1 MANLSFYA
9 VCPFGLEELLAGEI
23 SACGAERIRA
33 ARGGVSFS
41 GSAATAMA
49 AHWRTRSS
57 PDAPALFLS
66 QGSAKALTQAK
77 TRVITAHNTSVM
89 SVIFFSPFYEISI
102 SLPGR
107 AAMPISA

>member
-1 MANLSFYA
+1 M
-9 VCPFGLEELLAGEI
+9 
-23 SACGAERIRA
+23 
-33 ARGGVSFS
+33 
-41 GSAATAMA
+41 
-49 AHWRTRSS
+49 
-57 PDAPALFLS
+57 S